1 MKDESISKEHEFKRG
16 DNGEI
21 YAMRLK
27 DGKGYNISLL
37 QPDIAKKIEKGVER
51 EERV

>member
-1 MKDESISKEHEFKRG
+1 MKDSSISKNHEFKRG

-37 QPDIAKKIEKGVER
+37 DKDVAKKIERQVYQ
-51 EERV
+51 EERG